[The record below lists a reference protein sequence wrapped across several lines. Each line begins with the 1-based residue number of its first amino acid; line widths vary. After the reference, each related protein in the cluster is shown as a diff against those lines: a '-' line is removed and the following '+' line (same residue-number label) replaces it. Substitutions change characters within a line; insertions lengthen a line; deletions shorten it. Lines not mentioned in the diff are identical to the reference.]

1 MPSFDVVSQ
10 VDLQEIDNAINQ
22 AKKEIDNRYD
32 FKGSLAELEPDIAN
46 KTGKKITIKA
56 ADKMKLEAMAEILR
70 QKMSKRG
77 ISPKALK
84 FEEAEKAS
92 GDTLRQIVIIQEG
105 VSTEQGKKIVKIIKD
120 QNLKKIQ
127 AQIQGE
133 QVRVTG
139 PKRDDLQVVIA
150 LLKEKVDDMALQFVN
165 FRD

>member
-10 VDLQEIDNAINQ
+10 VDLQEIDNAMNQ
-22 AKKEIDNRYD
+22 TKKEIATRYD
-32 FKGSLAELEPDIAN
+32 FKGLLAEIEIED
-46 KTGKKITIKA
+46 KKITIKA
-56 ADKMKLEAMAEILR
+56 SDKMKLEAINEILR

-92 GDTLRQIVIIQEG
+92 GDTLRQVVIIQEG
-105 VSTEQGKKIVKIIKD
+105 ISTEQGKKIAKLIKE

-127 AQIQGE
+127 AQIQGD
-133 QVRVTG
+133 QVRISG
-139 PKRDDLQVVIA
+139 PKRDDLQLAIA
-150 LLKEKVDDMALQFVN
+150 VLKEKIDDMALQFVN

>member
-10 VDLQEIDNAINQ
+10 VDLQEIDNAMNQ
-22 AKKEIDNRYD
+22 AKKEIANRYD
-32 FKGSLAELEPDIAN
+32 FKGHLAEIDIED
-46 KTGKKITIKA
+46 KKITIKA
-56 ADKMKLEAMAEILR
+56 SDKMKLEAITEILR

-84 FEEAEKAS
+84 FEEAEKAT
-92 GDTLRQIVIIQEG
+92 GDSLRQVVIVQEG
-105 VSTEQGKKIVKIIKD
+105 ISTEQGKKIVKLIKD

-133 QVRVTG
+133 QVRITG
-139 PKRDDLQVVIA
+139 PKRDDLQAVIA
-150 LLKEKVDDMALQFVN
+150 ILKEKVDDMSLQYVN